1 MPAVPAVPVVAC
13 GCGVVVCV
21 LDPNRSCRARI
32 RRPATTTTTTT
43 NHDTTTIELA
53 SRHHRHHRHLRPP
66 LPRPAR
72 CRYTSSPPSSCP
84 RPQMN
89 ERGIKPNVIS
99 YGAAISACCAKGRWE
114 RAIELLREMSD
125 AGVPPNTI
133 TFSAAI
139 SACEK
144 AGRWEKALQLL
155 DEVSGWLLAWQLLSL
170 RPLPHGVLFP
180 ARDTRTTS
188 HITHHGTDG

>member
-1 MPAVPAVPVVAC
+1 
-13 GCGVVVCV
+13 
-21 LDPNRSCRARI
+21 
-32 RRPATTTTTTT
+32 
-43 NHDTTTIELA
+43 
-53 SRHHRHHRHLRPP
+53 
-66 LPRPAR
+66 
-72 CRYTSSPPSSCP
+72 
-84 RPQMN
+84 MN

-155 DEVSGWLLAWQLLSL
+155 DEVSGRLLACRSPTAAVAAATSSWCPLPRTRHAHDITHYTSRHRWMSAASSTMLSL
-170 RPLPHGVLFP
+170 SIGQLYHRPRPPLTAGSVDRRF
-180 ARDTRTTS
+180 TK
-188 HITHHGTDG
+188 

>member
-1 MPAVPAVPVVAC
+1 
-13 GCGVVVCV
+13 
-21 LDPNRSCRARI
+21 
-32 RRPATTTTTTT
+32 
-43 NHDTTTIELA
+43 
-53 SRHHRHHRHLRPP
+53 
-66 LPRPAR
+66 
-72 CRYTSSPPSSCP
+72 
-84 RPQMN
+84 MN

-125 AGVPPNTI
+125 VGVPPNTI

-155 DEVSGWLLAWQLLSL
+155 DEVIGWLLVPFARRCCRCGHFLFVPSPPHETRASRHTSRHRWTNAASSTTLSL
-170 RPLPHGVLFP
+170 STGQFCRLCRPLLTAVTVDLRFRPH
-180 ARDTRTTS
+180 TT
-188 HITHHGTDG
+188 